1 MEVTKGNKPT
11 KFWQTLTGDPV
22 EFSMENRVFN
32 YTCVVSFAI
41 LLYGISFNLY
51 LGIYP
56 YFVIL
61 IATISVLSILYYYS
75 RVKKRYQTGIQIY
88 ATVAYGLLVSNYFFN
103 SGINGPTMCMF
114 FLVFHLLVAIGKA
127 RDYVLWIFLNSSI
140 AIGLLVFEYF
150 NPDFVTDA
158 YRNRTDR
165 FLDTG
170 VTYIAALTFTFAI
183 TRYLR
188 KSFDQER
195 TLAEKRANAIQDQNE
210 QIKEKNAQL
219 ELLNDEKNKLF
230 SIVSHDLKSPIDSL
244 TGYLEIMS
252 SDLLSEEDRRK
263 IENELLEK
271 TRYASEMLANM
282 LTWARNQM
290 NGVKV
295 TLVNVDMNSVIDE
308 SLNAKITIAAKKQV
322 NLKKGNTE
330 NAVALCDYEMTRII
344 LRNLVNNAIKF
355 TRENGEITISAEC
368 KGEEVVLS
376 VKDTGV
382 GIPLEKQSGI
392 FSLKTKS
399 SYGTNNEKGIGLG
412 LLLCKDFTD
421 YQHGR
426 IWFESEPGVGSTFFV
441 AFPAA

>member
-1 MEVTKGNKPT
+1 MEVTNGNRAINI
-11 KFWQTLTGDPV
+11 WQKLTGIPS
-22 EFSMENRVFN
+22 EFTMENRVFN
-32 YTCVVSFAI
+32 YTCV
-41 LLYGISFNLY
+41 ISFVILIYGMAFNVF

-56 YFVIL
+56 YFFIL
-61 IATISVLSILYYYS
+61 LATIIILSALYYYS

-88 ATVAYGLLVSNYFFN
+88 ATVAYGILISNYFYD

-114 FLVFHLLVAIGKA
+114 FLVFHLLVAIGKPK
-127 RDYVLWIFLNSSI
+127 DYVLWIFLNSFI

-150 NPDFVTDA
+150 YPDYITDA
-158 YRNRTDR
+158 YKNKTDR
-165 FLDTG
+165 FIDTG
-170 VTYIAALTFTFAI
+170 VTYIAALTFIFAI

-188 KSFDQER
+188 KSYNQEHA
-195 TLAEKRANAIQDQNE
+195 LAEKRASDIQHQNE
-210 QIKEKNAQL
+210 QIKEKNAEL
-219 ELLNDEKNKLF
+219 ELINDEKNKLF

-252 SDLLSEEDRRK
+252 SDLLSNDERRM
-263 IENELLEK
+263 IESELLEK
-271 TRYASEMLANM
+271 TKYASEMLANM
-282 LTWARNQM
+282 LTWARTQM

-295 TLVNVDMNSVIDE
+295 TLANVDLNAIIDE
-308 SLNAKITIAAKKQV
+308 SLASKTSITSKKQI
-322 NLKKGNTE
+322 LLTKGTDKP
-330 NAVALCDYEMTRII
+330 AVALCDYEMTRII
-344 LRNLVNNAIKF
+344 LRNLVNNSIKF
-355 TRENGEITISAEC
+355 TRENGTITISAQRVDSEII
-368 KGEEVVLS
+368 LS

-382 GIPLEKQSGI
+382 GIPLDKQSGI

-426 IWFESEPGVGSTFFV
+426 IWFESEPGVGSTFYV